1 MTRGSLLAALLL
13 AGAAAAC
20 DDDPT
25 GTVPPAPI
33 DPATAPRVSVDRF
46 SPAASTIFDRTAIPG
61 LPAAGAAIDMDQGPF
76 ITHGL
81 GPAGQQVWYY
91 NFDVQPD
98 VPAPFYV
105 FLFEGTTTAV
115 PNQLPVIDLLPGEP
129 GYSDFRRIIRVY
141 VPAGYVANTV
151 TSLAGI
157 NNPAFRLEPTDVVIN
172 YPVVPEGST
181 ADLGVGGGPTPLR
194 QGWYKSQA
202 FFYFAFEEAI
212 LHAAL
217 PAGQVPFAPI
227 FVTFAINPGQP
238 GGGPASGFLTEPGT
252 DQTHNVVPVLPGTP
266 GYTPLWDVIAY
277 DNADFADVFDFGSAV
292 AATLLGSQGLVN
304 CPVVRIQ

>member
-1 MTRGSLLAALLL
+1 MTRRSLLAALLL

-25 GTVPPAPI
+25 GTVPPVPI
-33 DPATAPRVSVDRF
+33 DPATAPRASVDRF

-81 GPAGQQVWYY
+81 GPAGQQVSYY

-98 VPAPFYV
+98 DPAPFYV
-105 FLFEGTTTAV
+105 FLYEGTTTAV
-115 PNQLPVIDLLPGEP
+115 PNQLPVIDLLPGEA

-151 TSLAGI
+151 TSLPGI
-157 NNPAFRLEPTDVVIN
+157 NNPAFRLEPTDIVVN

-181 ADLGVGGGPTPLR
+181 ADLGVGGNATPLR

-202 FFYFAFEEAI
+202 FFYFAFEEA
-212 LHAAL
+212 LLRAPL
-217 PAGQVPFAPI
+217 PNGKVPVAPI
-227 FVTFAINPGQP
+227 YVSFTINPGQP

-252 DQTHNVVPVLPGTP
+252 DQTHNVVSALPADAT
-266 GYTPLWDVIAY
+266 YSPLWDVIAY
-277 DNADFADVFDFGSAV
+277 DRADFAAVFDLGSAV
-292 AATLLGSQGLVN
+292 VATLLGSQGLVN
-304 CPVVRIQ
+304 CPVVRVQ